1 MSQLHIPRDFLAF
14 GLHVGVKAKQV
25 PDFGGVFSVRPAA
38 GSAVFTRNRYP
49 GNPIVVGRKHAA
61 RGALRAVVVN
71 SGNSNVATG
80 PAGLRVVEEC
90 VAAGAAALGIEEDG
104 ILPCSTGV
112 IGRMPPRD
120 LLVSEYGNLRGRFA
134 RPDFE
139 DFSRAIMTTDT
150 FPKVSSRSLSS
161 GIRLLGTAKGAGM
174 IEPDMAT
181 MLAFVFTDA
190 DIAPEDL
197 ERLIRCV
204 ADRTFNRV
212 SIDGDTSTSDT
223 FAVIANGA
231 SGVRVSF
238 SPEAQAAYD
247 ALPDPLSELPENAF
261 PEGVT
266 REFVLSVG
274 QVCRD
279 LTRMIA
285 RDGEGGSKLIELRI
299 SAARSR
305 EQALKVGRELINSPL
320 FKTAVRGADPNW
332 GRIIMAIGNVHGEDI
347 PFDGLRIR
355 IGEHRLNM
363 GDNSP
368 EELARLAAEMQG
380 PEVKFDVGLGTGN
393 AQEVLWGCDL
403 TEEYVRVNA
412 YYTT

>member
-1 MSQLHIPRDFLAF
+1 MTDLHAPRDFLAF
-14 GLHVGVKAKQV
+14 GLHVGVKAKPV
-25 PDFGGVFSVRPAA
+25 ADFGGVFSVRPAA
-38 GSAVFTRNRYP
+38 GAAVFTRNRYP
-49 GNPIVVGRKHAA
+49 GNPIVVGREHAA
-61 RGALRAVVVN
+61 QGQLRAVVVN

-80 PAGLRVVEEC
+80 PEGLRVVHDC
-90 VAAGAAALGIEEDG
+90 VAAAARSLSIDAHG

-120 LLVSEYGNLRGRFA
+120 ILVSEYGRLRERLVEPNFQ
-134 RPDFE
+134 

-150 FPKVSSRSLSS
+150 FVKISSRELLS
-161 GIRLLGTAKGAGM
+161 GARLLGSAKGAGM

-190 DIAPEDL
+190 AIQPEDL
-197 ERLIRCV
+197 QRLVRCV

-223 FAVIANGA
+223 FALIANGA
-231 SGVRVSF
+231 SGVPVVF
-238 SPEAQAAYD
+238 PEAAAAAYNG
-247 ALPDPLSELPENAF
+247 LPDPLSEIPASLPLD
-261 PEGVT
+261 PSS
-266 REFVLSVG
+266 REFVLSLG

-285 RDGEGGSKLIELRI
+285 RDGEGGSKLIELKV
-299 SAARSR
+299 STALSR
-305 EQALKVGRELINSPL
+305 DQALKVGRELINSPL

-332 GRIIMAIGNVHGEDI
+332 GRIIMAIGNVRGEDI
-347 PFDGLRIR
+347 PFDGLRIC
-355 IGEHRLNM
+355 IGGQKLNM
-363 GDNSP
+363 KDHSP
-368 EELARLAAEMQG
+368 EHLNRLAAEMKG
-380 PEVKFDVGLGTGN
+380 PEVSFDVGLGTGS
-393 AQEVLWGCDL
+393 AQEILWGCDL